1 VTGPRTDTD
10 ALGRQR
16 QAVTAL
22 AGLLDR
28 ARAEGLPVMDWEVP
42 PSLSL
47 VARPRHDDD
56 PGVVRADWRRWCDAL
71 GAPGREATVGAVTF
85 LSGLAEVPV
94 PGDRRLLVAV
104 VTEVPAAGAGDGG
117 AGR

>member
-1 VTGPRTDTD
+1 MTGPRTD

-47 VARPRHDDD
+47 VARPRHDAD
-56 PGVVRADWRRWCDAL
+56 PGVVRADWARWCDAL

-85 LSGLAEVPV
+85 LSALAEVPV
-94 PGDRRLLVAV
+94 PEGRLLVAV
-104 VTEVPAAGAGDGG
+104 MTEVTATGTGDGG